1 MSRAGQISV
10 DSKVNGL
17 QIGAIALMALVLAL
31 GFAVKLD
38 RAPSFM
44 ELVLDPIR
52 LMVPL
57 ALLAFASLRKK
68 IGVSRRFALL
78 GVACVALTIASELLK
93 ATAGNVLLVGAFGIY
108 IWLLANC
115 RVKGNVD
122 SGIAG
127 LALCLIMAPIF

>member
-10 DSKVNGL
+10 GSKVNGL

-38 RAPSFM
+38 RAPSFL
-44 ELVLDPIR
+44 ELFLDPIR

-68 IGVSRRFALL
+68 IGVSRRFALM
-78 GVACVALTIASELLK
+78 GVACVALTIASELLR